1 MAHPLIILV
10 LIGMVFKII
19 SEIFLGMLCLI
30 RVLPLLLL
38 NFESTSR
45 EEPLN
50 ISLGESSRSI
60 FIQLRG
66 FYVFELIPLL
76 IKITSNLDDS
86 STSLPSFPYD
96 LNLKLL
102 DIITIP
108 NMVQKV
114 LTASYLV
121 VFVFH

>member
-76 IKITSNLDDS
+76 IKITSFQRTVILM
-86 STSLPSFPYD
+86 TLIHLYLLSLMT
-96 LNLKLL
+96 L
-102 DIITIP
+102 I
-108 NMVQKV
+108 
-114 LTASYLV
+114 
-121 VFVFH
+121 